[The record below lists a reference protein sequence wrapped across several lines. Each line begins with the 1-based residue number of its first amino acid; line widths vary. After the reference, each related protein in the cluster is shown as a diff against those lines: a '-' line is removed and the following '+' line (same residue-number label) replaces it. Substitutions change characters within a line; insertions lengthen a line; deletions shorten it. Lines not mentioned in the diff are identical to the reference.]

1 MKNVFDQLNDFAN
14 QMMTEVKKAA
24 EQGEVPAKKLVRHI
38 RITESDLKEI
48 DRLLER
54 QRSLLSELTQKQD
67 EAKELADKRFAQVEI
82 AKQAEEQELAERA
95 AIESKHY
102 GEQFRFFEE
111 LIVETKRELTQ
122 LEREALELKLK
133 LEDLQNK
140 RYEWMMRENVSNL
153 KSKMNQVLEREPNAT
168 IKQEEHPFTAAEAA
182 EPDVAEQTPEDD
194 IDSRIAE
201 LERRFQK

>member
-168 IKQEEHPFTAAEAA
+168 IKQEEHPFTAAET
-182 EPDVAEQTPEDD
+182 DVAEQTPEDD

>member
-1 MKNVFDQLNDFAN
+1 MKNVFDQLNDFAS

-24 EQGEVPAKKLVRHI
+24 DQGEAPAKKLVRHI

-111 LIVETKRELTQ
+111 LIAETKRELTQ

-140 RYEWMMRENVSNL
+140 RYEWMMRENVSHL
-153 KSKMNQVLEREPNAT
+153 KTKMNQVLEREPNAT
-168 IKQEEHPFTAAEAA
+168 IKQEEHPFTAE
-182 EPDVAEQTPEDD
+182 EPAVEEPTAEDD
-194 IDSRIAE
+194 IDARIAE

>member
-67 EAKELADKRFAQVEI
+67 ESKELADKRFAQVEI

-168 IKQEEHPFTAAEAA
+168 IKQEEHPFTAAE
-182 EPDVAEQTPEDD
+182 PDVEEQTPEDD

>member
-168 IKQEEHPFTAAEAA
+168 IKEEEHPFTAAET
-182 EPDVAEQTPEDD
+182 DVAEQTPEDD

>member
-168 IKQEEHPFTAAEAA
+168 IKQEEHPFTAAET
-182 EPDVAEQTPEDD
+182 DVAEQTLEDD

>member
-1 MKNVFDQLNDFAN
+1 MKNVFDQLNDFAT

-38 RITESDLKEI
+38 RSTEADLKEI

-54 QRSLLSELTQKQD
+54 QRTLLLELTQKQK
-67 EAKELADKRFAQVEI
+67 EAKDLADKRFKQVEI
-82 AKQAEEQELAERA
+82 ANEAGEQQLAERA

-102 GEQFRFFEE
+102 GEQYRFFEE
-111 LIVETKRELTQ
+111 LVAETKRELNE

-153 KSKMNQVLEREPNAT
+153 KNKMNQVLDREPNAT
-168 IKQEEHPFTAAEAA
+168 IKEEAHPFTAE
-182 EPDVAEQTPEDD
+182 EPETKQQAVDEDD
-194 IDSRIAE
+194 IDARIAE
-201 LERRFQK
+201 LERRIHQ

>member
-1 MKNVFDQLNDFAN
+1 MKNVFDQLNEFAN

-24 EQGEVPAKKLVRHI
+24 DQGEAPAKKLVRHI
-38 RITESDLKEI
+38 RTTESDLQEI

-54 QRSLLSELTQKQD
+54 QRTLLAELKQKQD

-82 AKQAEEQELAERA
+82 AKEAGEQELAERA

-111 LIVETKRELTQ
+111 LIVETKRELNQ

-168 IKQEEHPFTAAEAA
+168 IKQEQHPFTTEEPESNEEEAPIA
-182 EPDVAEQTPEDD
+182 EDD
-194 IDSRIAE
+194 IDARIAD